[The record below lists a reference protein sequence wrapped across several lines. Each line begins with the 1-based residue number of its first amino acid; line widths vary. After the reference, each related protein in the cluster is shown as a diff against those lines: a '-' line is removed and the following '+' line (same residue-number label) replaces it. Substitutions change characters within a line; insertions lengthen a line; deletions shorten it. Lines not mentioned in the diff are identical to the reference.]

1 MGTTLIKDTLL
12 TVTMDDE
19 LGDIKNGWV
28 LVKDGEINSVGD
40 GSYPVA
46 DKTVNASGMI
56 LLPGFINT
64 HHHMFQTLTRNIP
77 GTQNAY
83 LFDWLQTL
91 YDVWGELSEEAIYVS
106 AQVAAAELILSGCTT
121 SSDHLYLFP
130 SEASNKLIDKEIE
143 AVSSLGLRFHPT
155 RGSMSLGKSSGG
167 LPPDYIVQTE
177 EEIIDDSIRL
187 IEKYHDAEP
196 HSMLRIALAP
206 CSPFSVTQN
215 LMKKSRELADKY
227 KVRLHT
233 HLAETL
239 EEEKFCLDIH
249 GLRPVEF
256 AESLG
261 WLGEDVWLAHAV
273 HLNDDE
279 IQKLSDTK
287 TGVAHCPTSNMR
299 LGSGIAPI
307 AKMLDAGVKISIA
320 VDGSASNDSSNML
333 SELRQALL
341 VPRLRDDRWLT
352 AREIMRMSTVG
363 GAQILGRDDIGV
375 IKIGASADLILFD
388 LSDISYAGA
397 KSDPLAALLFCS
409 GNQRVSWS
417 MINGR
422 IVVEDGQILDLNL
435 VEISTRADKISEE
448 MINRSENKKTGTA

>member
-1 MGTTLIKDTLL
+1 LGTTLIIDTLL

-28 LVKDGEINSVGD
+28 LVKDGKIDAVGD

-46 DKTVNASGMI
+46 DKTIDASGMI
-56 LLPGFINT
+56 LLPGFVNT

-77 GTQNAY
+77 GTQNAL

-91 YDVWGELSEEAIYVS
+91 YDIWGELSEEAIYVS
-106 AQVAAAELILSGCTT
+106 AQIAAAELILSGCTT

-130 SEASNKLIDKEIE
+130 SKASKKLIDKEIE
-143 AVSSLGLRFHPT
+143 AVNTLGIRFHPT
-155 RGSMSLGKSSGG
+155 RGSMSLGKSAGG
-167 LPPDYIVQTE
+167 LPPDSVVQTE

-187 IEKYHDAEP
+187 IEKYHDAKR

-206 CSPFSVTQN
+206 CSPFSVTEN

-233 HLAETL
+233 HLAESL
-239 EEEKFCLDIH
+239 DEEKFCLDTH
-249 GLRPVEF
+249 GLRPVEL

-261 WLGEDVWLAHAV
+261 WLGEDVWIAHAV

-279 IQKLSDTK
+279 IQKLADTE
-287 TGVAHCPTSNMR
+287 TGVSHCPTSNMR

-307 AKMLDAGVKISIA
+307 AKMLDAGVKVSLA

-333 SELRQALL
+333 NELRQALL
-341 VPRLRDDRWLT
+341 VPRLRDDRWLS
-352 AREIMRMSTVG
+352 AKEIFRMSTVG
-363 GAQILGRDDIGV
+363 GAEILGRDDIGV
-375 IKIGASADLILFD
+375 IKSGASADLILFD

-409 GNQRVSWS
+409 GNQRVTWS

-422 IVVEDGQILDLNL
+422 IVVENGQITDIDTAE
-435 VEISTRADKISEE
+435 VSARADKISEE
-448 MINRSENKKTGTA
+448 MIYRSENKKTGTA

>member
-448 MINRSENKKTGTA
+448 MINQSENKKTGTA

>member
-1 MGTTLIKDTLL
+1 LGTTLIIDTLL

-28 LVKDGEINSVGD
+28 LVKDGKIDSVGD
-40 GSYPVA
+40 GSYPIA
-46 DKTVNASGMI
+46 DKTINAYGMI

-77 GTQNAY
+77 GTQNAH
-83 LFDWLQTL
+83 LFDWLRIL
-91 YDVWGELSEEAIYVS
+91 YEVWGELSEEAIYVS

-130 SEASNKLIDKEIE
+130 SKASNKFIDKEIE
-143 AVSSLGLRFHPT
+143 AVKSLGLRFHPT
-155 RGSMSLGKSSGG
+155 RGSMSLGRSSGG
-167 LPPDYIVQTE
+167 LPPDHIVQTE
-177 EEIIDDSIRL
+177 EEITDDSIRL
-187 IEKYHDAEP
+187 IEKYHDADP
-196 HSMLRIALAP
+196 HSMLRISLAP
-206 CSPFSVTQN
+206 CSPFSVTEN

-239 EEEKFCLDIH
+239 DEEKYCLDIY
-249 GLRPVEF
+249 GLRPLELL
-256 AESLG
+256 ESLG
-261 WLGEDVWLAHAV
+261 WLGEDVWLAHTV
-273 HLNDDE
+273 HLNDKE
-279 IQKLSDTK
+279 IQKLADTN
-287 TGVAHCPTSNMR
+287 TGVSHCPTSNMR

-341 VPRLRDDRWLT
+341 VPRLRDDRWLS
-352 AREIMRMSTVG
+352 AREIIRMSTVG
-363 GAQILGRDDIGV
+363 GAEILGRDDIGV
-375 IKIGASADLILFD
+375 IKKGASADLILFD
-388 LSDISYAGA
+388 LTDIGYAGA

-409 GNQRVSWS
+409 GDQRVSWS
-417 MINGR
+417 MVNGKI
-422 IVVEDGQILDLNL
+422 IVENGKLLDVDLAA
-435 VEISTRADKISEE
+435 ISTRADKISEE
-448 MINRSENKKTGTA
+448 MIRQSENKITGTS